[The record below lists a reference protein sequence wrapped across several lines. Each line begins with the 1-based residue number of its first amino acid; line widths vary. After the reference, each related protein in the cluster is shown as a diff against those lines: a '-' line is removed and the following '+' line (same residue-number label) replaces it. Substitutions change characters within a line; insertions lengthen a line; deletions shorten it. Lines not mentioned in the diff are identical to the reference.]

1 MSRFKN
7 FFARKVVIPAN
18 TQFIRSIRT
27 TKHRQATGG
36 DPVLI
41 FHIEVGDEKINLAI
55 EQGLAWQLVRQIR
68 KEIGFSES
76 ELDAAQWIG
85 RYSGGGNV

>member
-1 MSRFKN
+1 MKRFGEY
-7 FFARKVVIPAN
+7 FQRKLVIPAN
-18 TQFIRSIRT
+18 TRFVRAVRT
-27 TKHRQATGG
+27 TKHRQVTGG

-41 FHIEVGDEKINLAI
+41 FHLEVGDEKINLAMH
-55 EQGLAWQLVRQIR
+55 QGLAWQLVRQIR

-85 RYSGGGNV
+85 RYSGGNV

>member
-1 MSRFKN
+1 MKRFKS
-7 FFARKVVIPAN
+7 FFERKVVIPAN
-18 TQFIRSIRT
+18 TKFIRSIKT
-27 TKHRQATGG
+27 TKHRQVTGG

-41 FHIEVGDEKINLAI
+41 FHMEVGDEKINLAI
-55 EQGLAWQLVRQIR
+55 QQGLAWQLVRQIR

-85 RYSGGGNV
+85 RYSGGNV